1 MAFDSEL
8 PNFTPKSFEMRR
20 ILILGTALF
29 SLTASSL
36 VAQNATDLTRYV
48 NPLAGTFKM
57 GHTFPGASVPFGFV
71 QLSPDTD
78 TISYEQNGKYNG
90 EVYRYCAGYQ
100 YDDPTIVGF
109 SHTHFSGTGHS
120 DLGDFLM
127 MPTQGPLKLNP
138 GTDDQPGSG
147 YRSRYSH
154 STEKAEPA
162 YYSVMLDDYGIK
174 AELTATTRVGI
185 HRYTF
190 PKTGPAHIL
199 LDLMSGIY
207 NYPEKNV
214 WTFLRVENDTL
225 VTGYRQTNGWARTRT
240 VYFAMTFSKPIRHY
254 GQKKYDQAVYRG
266 FWRKFDETRDFPEM
280 AGRQIRT
287 WFDFDVKAG
296 ENVMVKFALSPVST
310 VGAVKNLT
318 AEAPDWNFDSYRKQG
333 SESWNRE
340 LGKIRVETVN
350 EEQKRVFYT
359 ALYHT
364 FLSPVTFMDVDG
376 MYRGLDQNDHQAKG
390 FTNYTVFSLWDT
402 YRALHPFFNIIQP
415 ARNADMAKSMMAHY
429 DQSVH
434 KMLPVWSHYGNENW
448 CMIGYHSVPVLV
460 DTYIKGNLD
469 MDPAKLLD
477 AMVNTATHANYD
489 GLEYYMKMGFVPEDK
504 NGSSVSKTL
513 EYAYDDWCIAEF
525 AKKIGNNAVY
535 EQFRARSEN
544 YHNVYDAATGF
555 MQPRLSDGTWKPGF
569 STMST
574 HDQGFIEGNAWTYSL
589 FVPHQVDT
597 MIKMMGGS
605 KVFVRHLDSLFT
617 MKLDDSFFAQ
627 TEDITRDGLIGN
639 YVQGNEPGHHIPY
652 LYNWAGAPQKTQ
664 ERVRMIMETMYHDAP
679 DGLCG
684 NDDAGQM
691 SAWYIFSAL
700 GFYPVC
706 PGSDQYSI
714 GSPMVKSAVLKL
726 ENGKSLEIEAINQ
739 SPEHVHVKKVLVN
752 GVDIKRN
759 YLTHA
764 EIVNGGKITFMMA
777 K

>member
-1 MAFDSEL
+1 MNRFLLIA
-8 PNFTPKSFEMRR
+8 SF
-20 ILILGTALF
+20 LIGSASLSLNAQSGTGLIK
-29 SLTASSL
+29 
-36 VAQNATDLTRYV
+36 YV
-48 NPLAGTFKM
+48 NPMAGTYKM

-78 TISYEQNGKYNG
+78 TVSYELNGKYNG

-100 YDDPTIVGF
+100 YDDPTITGF

-120 DLGDFLM
+120 DLGDFLI
-127 MPTQGPLKLNP
+127 MPTTGELKLNP
-138 GTDDQPGSG
+138 GTDDKPGSG
-147 YRSRYSH
+147 YRSRFSH
-154 STEKAEPA
+154 NNEKAEPA

-190 PKTGPAHIL
+190 PKAGPAHII

-207 NYPEKNV
+207 NYPDKNV

-240 VYFAMTFSKPIRHY
+240 VYFAMTFSKKISHF
-254 GQKKYDQAVYRG
+254 GQRKYDQSVYKG

-287 WFDFDVKAG
+287 WFDFDVRDG
-296 ENVMVKFALSPVST
+296 EAVMVKFALSPVST
-310 VGAVKNLT
+310 QGAIKNLI
-318 AEAPDWNFDSYRKQG
+318 AEASGWNFDGFRQKGQ
-333 SESWNRE
+333 ESWNRE
-340 LGKIRVETVN
+340 LGKVAVETVN

-402 YRALHPFFNIIQP
+402 YRALHPLFNIIQP
-415 ARNADMAKSMMAHY
+415 KRNADMAKSMMAHY

-460 DTYIKGNLD
+460 DAYIKGNLD
-469 MDPAKLLD
+469 MDPGKLLD
-477 AMVNTATHANYD
+477 AMVNTATHGSYD
-489 GLEYYMKMGFVPEDK
+489 GIGYYMAMGYVPEDK
-504 NGSSVSKTL
+504 SGSSVSKTI

-525 AKKIGNNAVY
+525 AKKIGNQAVY
-535 EQFRARSEN
+535 EQFKARSEN
-544 YHNVYDAATGF
+544 FINVYDPAIGF
-555 MQPRLSDGTWKPGF
+555 MRPKLSDGTWKKEF

-574 HDQGFIEGNAWTYSL
+574 HNQGFIEGNAWTYSL
-589 FVPHQVDT
+589 FVPHRVDR
-597 MIKMMGGS
+597 MIEMMGGP
-605 KVFVRHLDSLFT
+605 KTFIRHLDSLFT
-617 MKLDDSFFAQ
+617 MKLDDSFFAE

-639 YVQGNEPGHHIPY
+639 YVHGNEPGHHIPY
-652 LYNWAGAPQKTQ
+652 LYNWAGAPKKTQ

-691 SAWYIFSAL
+691 SAWYVFSAL
-700 GFYPVC
+700 GFYPVS

-714 GSPMVKSAVLKL
+714 GSPMVKSAKLTL
-726 ENGKSLEIEAINQ
+726 ENGKILEIEAQNQ
-739 SPEHVHVKKVLVN
+739 SETNVHVTKVIVN
-752 GVDIKRN
+752 GTNIRRN
-759 YLTHA
+759 YLTHK
-764 EIVNGGKITFMMA
+764 EIMNGGKITFVMGQ
-777 K
+777 

>member
-1 MAFDSEL
+1 MNKAFLIAAILSGCMA
-8 PNFTPKSFEMRR
+8 
-20 ILILGTALF
+20 I
-29 SLTASSL
+29 SLN
-36 VAQNATDLTRYV
+36 AQTDPDLTRYV
-48 NPLAGTFKM
+48 NPLAGTCKM

-78 TISYEQNGKYNG
+78 TVSYELNGKYNG

-120 DLGDFLM
+120 DLGDFLI
-127 MPTQGPLKLNP
+127 MPTTGPLKMNP
-138 GTDDQPGSG
+138 GTDDKPGSG

-154 STEKAEPA
+154 ATEKAEPA
-162 YYSVMLDDYGIK
+162 YYSVMLDDYGIR

-185 HRYTF
+185 HKYTF
-190 PKTGPAHIL
+190 PSDGQGHIL

-240 VYFAMTFSKPIRHY
+240 VYFAMAFSKPISHY
-254 GQKKYDQAVYRG
+254 GQRKYDQAVYRG
-266 FWRKFDETRDFPEM
+266 FWRKFDETSDFPEM

-296 ENVMVKFALSPVST
+296 EAVMVKFALSPVST
-310 VGAVKNLT
+310 VGAIKNLI
-318 AEAPDWNFDSYRKQG
+318 AEAPGWNFDALRKKGQDL
-333 SESWNRE
+333 WNRE
-340 LGKIRVETVN
+340 LGKIRVETTT

-359 ALYHT
+359 AMYHA
-364 FLSPVTFMDVDG
+364 FLSPATFMDVDG
-376 MYRGLDQNDHQAKG
+376 MYRGLDQNDHQARG

-402 YRALHPFFNIIQP
+402 YRALHPLFNIIQP
-415 ARNADMAKSMMAHY
+415 KRNADMVKSMMAHY

-448 CMIGYHSVPVLV
+448 CMIGYHAVPVLV
-460 DTYIKGNLD
+460 DAWIKGNLD
-469 MDPAKLLD
+469 MDPSRLLE
-477 AMVNTATHANYD
+477 AMVTTASNTRYD
-489 GLEYYMKMGFVPEDK
+489 GLGYYLIQGYVPEDK

-525 AKKIGNNAVY
+525 AKKTGNQAVY

-544 YHNVYDAATGF
+544 FKNVYDPAIGY
-555 MQPRLSDGTWKPGF
+555 MRPKLSDGKWKPEF
-569 STMST
+569 NTLST
-574 HDQGFIEGNAWTYSL
+574 HDQGFIEGNAWNYSL
-589 FVPHQVDT
+589 YVPHQVDK
-597 MIKMMGGS
+597 MIQMMGGN

-664 ERVRMIMETMYHDAP
+664 ERVRMIMETMYRDAP

-714 GSPMVKSAVLKL
+714 GSPMVKSATLKL
-726 ENGKSLEIEAINQ
+726 ENGNILEIEAINQ
-739 SPEHVHVKKVLVN
+739 SPENVHVRKVLVN
-752 GVDIKRN
+752 GKDIKRK

-764 EIVNGGKITFMMA
+764 EVVNGGKITFIME

>member
-1 MAFDSEL
+1 MKKF
-8 PNFTPKSFEMRR
+8 F
-20 ILILGTALF
+20 LIAAVLVVSMSLR
-29 SLTASSL
+29 LTAQTGS
-36 VAQNATDLTRYV
+36 DLTQYV
-48 NPLAGTFKM
+48 NPLAGTYKM

-78 TISYEQNGKYNG
+78 TVSYELNGKYNG

-120 DLGDFLM
+120 DLGDFLV
-127 MPTQGPLKLNP
+127 MPSQGPLKMNP
-138 GTDDQPGSG
+138 GTDDKPGSG
-147 YRSRYSH
+147 FRSKYSH
-154 STEKAEPA
+154 STEKSEPA
-162 YYSVMLDDYGIK
+162 YYTVMLEDYGIK

-185 HRYTF
+185 HKYTF
-190 PKTGPAHIL
+190 SKAGPAHII
-199 LDLMSGIY
+199 LDLMAGIY

-225 VTGYRQTNGWARTRT
+225 VTGYRQTSGWARTRT
-240 VYFAMTFSKPIRHY
+240 VYFAMTFSKAISHY
-254 GQKKYDQAVYRG
+254 GQRKYDQAVYRG
-266 FWRKFDETRDFPEM
+266 FWRKFDETKDFPEM

-287 WFDFDVKAG
+287 WFDFDVKSG
-296 ENVMVKFALSPVST
+296 ESVMVKFALSPVST
-310 VGAVKNLT
+310 VGAVKNLQ
-318 AEAPDWNFDSYRKQG
+318 AEAAGWSFDQFRKQG
-333 SESWNRE
+333 QDLWNRE
-340 LGKIRVETVN
+340 LGKIRIETIN

-376 MYRGLDQNDHQAKG
+376 MYRGIDQNDHQAKG

-402 YRALHPFFNIIQP
+402 YRALHPLFNIIQP
-415 ARNADMAKSMMAHY
+415 KRNSDMVKSMMAHY

-448 CMIGYHSVPVLV
+448 CMIGYHAVPVLV
-460 DTYIKGNLD
+460 DAYIKGNLD
-469 MDPAKLLD
+469 MDPEKLLE
-477 AMVNTATHANYD
+477 AMVNTASNTRYD
-489 GLEYYMKMGFVPEDK
+489 GLGYYMISGYVPEDK

-525 AKKIGNNAVY
+525 AKKIGNQPVY
-535 EQFRARSEN
+535 EQFKARSESFK
-544 YHNVYDAATGF
+544 NVYDPAIGY
-555 MQPRLSDGTWKPGF
+555 MRPKLSDGSWKPEF
-569 STMST
+569 NTLST
-574 HDQGFIEGNAWTYSL
+574 HDQGFIEGNAWNYSL
-589 FVPHQVDT
+589 FVPHQVDQ
-597 MIKMMGGS
+597 MVEMMGGS
-605 KVFVRHLDSLFT
+605 RKFVRHLDSLFT
-617 MKLDDSFFAQ
+617 MTLDDSFFAQ

-639 YVQGNEPGHHIPY
+639 YVHGNEPGHHIPY

-691 SAWYIFSAL
+691 SAWYILSAM

-714 GSPMVKSAVLKL
+714 GSPMVKSAVLQL
-726 ENGKSLEIEAINQ
+726 ENGKTLEIDAVNQSLEN
-739 SPEHVHVKKVLVN
+739 VHVKKVLVN
-752 GVDIKRN
+752 GTAVKRN
-759 YLTHA
+759 YLMHN
-764 EIVNGGKITFMMA
+764 EIANGGKITFIMG

>member
-1 MAFDSEL
+1 MLLCSATL
-8 PNFTPKSFEMRR
+8 
-20 ILILGTALF
+20 
-29 SLTASSL
+29 SLS
-36 VAQNATDLTRYV
+36 AQTENDLTRYV
-48 NPLAGTFKM
+48 NPLAGTYKM
-57 GHTFPGASVPFGFV
+57 GHTFPGATVPFGFV

-78 TISYEQNGKYNG
+78 TVGYELNGKYNG

-120 DLGDFLM
+120 DLGDFLI
-127 MPTQGPLKLNP
+127 MPTTGELKMNP
-138 GTDDQPGSG
+138 GTDDKPGSG
-147 YRSRYSH
+147 YRSRFSH

-185 HRYTF
+185 HKYTF
-190 PKTGPAHIL
+190 PKAGQAHIL

-207 NYPEKNV
+207 NYPDKNV

-240 VYFAMTFSKPIRHY
+240 VYFAMSFSKPISHY
-254 GQKKYDQAVYRG
+254 GQKKYDQSVYKG
-266 FWRKFDETRDFPEM
+266 FWRKFDETKDFPEM

-287 WFDFDVKAG
+287 WFDFDVKDG
-296 ENVMVKFALSPVST
+296 ETVMVKFSLSPVST
-310 VGAVKNLT
+310 TGAIKNLI
-318 AEAPDWNFDSYRKQG
+318 AETPGWNFDAFRKKGQ
-333 SESWNRE
+333 EAWNTE
-340 LGKIRVETVN
+340 LGKIKVETTTD
-350 EEQKRVFYT
+350 EQKRIFYT

-402 YRALHPFFNIIQP
+402 YRALHPLFNIIQP
-415 ARNADMAKSMMAHY
+415 KRNGDMAKSMMAHY
-429 DQSVH
+429 DQSVQ

-469 MDPAKLLD
+469 MDPKKLLD
-477 AMVNTATHANYD
+477 AMVKTATHSSYD
-489 GLEYYMKMGFVPEDK
+489 GIGYYMSMGYVPEDK
-504 NGSSVSKTL
+504 NGSSVSKTI

-525 AKKIGNNAVY
+525 AKKTGNQAVY
-535 EQFRARSEN
+535 EQFKARSEN
-544 YHNVYDAATGF
+544 FKNVYDPAIGF
-555 MQPRLSDGTWKPGF
+555 MRPKLADGTWKKEF

-574 HDQGFIEGNAWTYSL
+574 HNQGFIEGNAWTYSL
-589 FVPHQVDT
+589 FVPHQVDR
-597 MIKMMGGS
+597 MIEMMGGP
-605 KVFVRHLDSLFT
+605 KIFIRHLDSLFT
-617 MKLDDSFFAQ
+617 MKLDDSFFAE

-639 YVQGNEPGHHIPY
+639 YVHGNEPGHHIPY
-652 LYNWAGAPQKTQ
+652 LYNWAGAPKKTQ

-691 SAWYIFSAL
+691 SAWYVFSAL

-714 GSPMVKSAVLKL
+714 GSPMIKTAKLAL
-726 ENGKSLEIEAINQ
+726 ENGKTLEIEAVNQ
-739 SPEHVHVKKVLVN
+739 SAENIHVTKVTVN
-752 GVDIKRN
+752 GINIRRN
-759 YLTHA
+759 YLTHK
-764 EIVNGGKITFMMA
+764 ELMEGGKIIFVMG